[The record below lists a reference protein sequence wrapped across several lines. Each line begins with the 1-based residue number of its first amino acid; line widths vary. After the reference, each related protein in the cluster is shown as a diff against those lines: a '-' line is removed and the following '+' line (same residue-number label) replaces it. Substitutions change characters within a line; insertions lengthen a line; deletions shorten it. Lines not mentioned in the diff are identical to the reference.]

1 MPQLRLL
8 RLNYKGRP
16 IDDTVI
22 DFFRISCQQLTTLQ
36 FFDVKEITLEDLRTT
51 VGQCPQLEVLVF
63 QDCSVVPD
71 WRSQQSHIKVISRSV
86 DHLQVISNLIKVNS
100 RYLIHV
106 PRPLLA
112 CFEKTCWDSMFCKNE
127 LAYFMLA
134 TL

>member
-112 CFEKTCWDSMFCKNE
+112 CFEKN
-127 LAYFMLA
+127 LLG
-134 TL
+134 LNVL